1 MERSERPYNE
11 TSGLFVR
18 ALSLFRKARARTRI
32 GIRTTSPRNAKNPHK
47 PLDIASDELL
57 VSQEIKTKTI

>member
-1 MERSERPYNE
+1 
-11 TSGLFVR
+11 
-18 ALSLFRKARARTRI
+18 LSLFRKARARTRI